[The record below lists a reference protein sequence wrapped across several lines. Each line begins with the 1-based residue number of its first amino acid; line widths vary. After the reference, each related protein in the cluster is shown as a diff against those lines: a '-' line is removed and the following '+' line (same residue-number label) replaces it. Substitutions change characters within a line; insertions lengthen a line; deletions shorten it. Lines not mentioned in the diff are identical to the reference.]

1 MNRLINFRIHS
12 NPAHKI
18 KMKFFFKRLS
28 GKTPLAHEN
37 EGDELFAADLWGKAK
52 IEYERALQKLER
64 TEAPDPDF
72 KARLQKKIVSAKEAL
87 ARGHKRSA
95 DDMLD
100 AGFYDD
106 ARELYILAL
115 ELTEDPALQSELEE
129 KHKLLD
135 FQVNKTIAESLPED
149 DALPF
154 EDDDL
159 GSETEESD
167 ALQLSEA
174 QDETFSALCGTLP
187 DTVQKAYLSY
197 GANFK
202 KGYLALNRGEF
213 SDAADHL
220 SRAMSENPTSDSF
233 IPLELATAFLNLD
246 RHIEAQQLL
255 ETLLKEQPQILPA
268 YQLLC
273 EIFWEKNEFDR
284 AQALLDQV
292 PDELTESVA
301 VYLLK
306 GEALFRGGKHSE
318 AKAFYRT
325 FLKQYGWDERIA
337 RALARTH
344 EALNELAN
352 ARNLYREMMAQCHS
366 CRARID
372 PFIKERYADLCFSSG
387 MLSSDILE
395 IYLALAQEVPA
406 KAADYY
412 ERVSRIYAALGN
424 ERESARF
431 RAIAEKIA
439 QKQNDKASQK

>member
-1 MNRLINFRIHS
+1 
-12 NPAHKI
+12 
-18 KMKFFFKRLS
+18 MKSFFKKFS
-28 GKTPLAHEN
+28 GKSPLSHEN

-72 KARLQKKIVSAKEAL
+72 KARLQKKIVAAKEAL

-95 DDMLD
+95 EDMLD

-106 ARELYILAL
+106 ARELYLLAL

-129 KHKLLD
+129 KQKLLD
-135 FQVNKTIAESLPED
+135 FQVNKTIEESLPED
-149 DALPF
+149 ETPPF

-159 GSETEESD
+159 AFETEESEGL
-167 ALQLSEA
+167 LQGEA
-174 QDETFSALCGTLP
+174 EDETFSALCGALP
-187 DTVQKAYLSY
+187 DNVQKAYLSY
-197 GANFK
+197 GENFK
-202 KGYLALNRGEF
+202 KGYLALNRGKF
-213 SDAADHL
+213 SEAADFL
-220 SRAMSENPTSDSF
+220 GRAMSENQVSDSF
-233 IPLELATAFLNLD
+233 IPLELATAYLNLD
-246 RHIEAQQLL
+246 RHTQAQQLL
-255 ETLLKEQPQILPA
+255 ETLLKNQPQTLPA

-284 AQALLDQV
+284 ARALLDQV

-306 GEALFRGGKHSE
+306 GETLFRGGKHTE
-318 AKAFYRT
+318 AKAFYQT
-325 FLKQYGWDERIA
+325 FLKQFGWDERIA

-366 CRARID
+366 CHTRID
-372 PFIKERYADLCFSSG
+372 PFIKERYADLCFDSG

-395 IYLALAQEVPA
+395 LYLALAQEVPA
-406 KAADYY
+406 RAADYY
-412 ERVSRIYAALGN
+412 EKVSRIYAAQGN
-424 ERESARF
+424 QREAARF
-431 RAIAEKIA
+431 QAIAEKIA
-439 QKQNDKASQK
+439 QK

>member
-1 MNRLINFRIHS
+1 
-12 NPAHKI
+12 
-18 KMKFFFKRLS
+18 MKSFLKKFS
-28 GKTPLAHEN
+28 GKTPLSHEN

-64 TEAPDPDF
+64 TEEPDRDL
-72 KARLQKKIVSAKEAL
+72 KARLQKKIASTKEAL

-106 ARELYILAL
+106 ARELYLLAL
-115 ELTEDPALQSELEE
+115 ELTENPALQFELEE

-135 FQVNKTIAESLPED
+135 FQMNKTIAESLPEID
-149 DALPF
+149 TPPF
-154 EDDDL
+154 EDDDHAY
-159 GSETEESD
+159 ETEESGE
-167 ALQLSEA
+167 LQQGEA
-174 QDETFSALCGTLP
+174 KDETFSALCGALP
-187 DTVQKAYLSY
+187 EDVQKAYLSY
-197 GANFK
+197 GAKFK

-220 SRAMSENPTSDSF
+220 SQAMSENPAPDSF
-233 IPLELATAFLNLD
+233 IPLELATAYLNLH
-246 RHIEAQQLL
+246 RHTEAQQLL
-255 ETLLKEQPQILPA
+255 ETLLKNQPQTLPA

-273 EIFWEKNEFDR
+273 EIFWERNEFDR
-284 AQALLDQV
+284 ARALLNQV

-306 GEALFRGGKHSE
+306 GETLFRGGNQTD
-318 AKAFYRT
+318 AKGFYQT

-337 RALARTH
+337 LALARTH

-372 PFIKERYADLCFSSG
+372 PYIKERYADLCYDSG
-387 MLSSDILE
+387 MLGGDILE
-395 IYLALAQEVPA
+395 LYLALAQEVPA

-412 ERVSRIYAALGN
+412 EKVSRIYAAQGN
-424 ERESARF
+424 EREAARF
-431 RAIAEKIA
+431 QAISEKIA
-439 QKQNDKASQK
+439 QK